1 MTEKRGRIDLNYLR
15 PYSTFI
21 YPLYSED
28 GKILLKERTPLSP
41 ERMASIIKEA
51 GNIVYYHDSD
61 HLYPVSVQKMK
72 AALSEVHDIMEE
84 IGSTEKLSRDAY
96 KKCEQIIEDIV
107 QDLSLTNVDALKLLK
122 DLKNHDEY
130 IYNHS
135 VNVGILSAV
144 FALKKGTMNMD
155 EIRNVALGG
164 YLIDIGLVKLD
175 RQLLV
180 KEGQYSISEMQ
191 RMKRHPQL
199 SYELLK
205 SLPRIHPVVMQAVL
219 FHHEKSNGRG
229 YYQLPY
235 AHLPIAP
242 KIISLCDIYDAL
254 TSDRP
259 YRNAISASA
268 ALRSILNSINNHFD
282 YELFSEFIN
291 LVGPSLNNTQAFYAK
306 TDLCELSTHEIG
318 VIRDFGIRDY
328 LKPKVMV
335 FCKFEREDE
344 NLKVR
349 FYEEPIEVDLATE
362 GSPALT
368 KIIDNQEHIDVIMN
382 RLHSRDGLSAYLQ
395 S

>member
-1 MTEKRGRIDLNYLR
+1 MIEKRGRIDLDYLR

-28 GKILLKERTPLSP
+28 GKIVLKERVPLSP
-41 ERMASIIKEA
+41 EKMESIRKEL

-61 HLYPVSVQKMK
+61 HLYPVSVYKMK
-72 AALSEVHDIMEE
+72 AALNEVHDTMDE
-84 IGSTEKLSRDAY
+84 ISRTEKLSRDTY
-96 KKCEQIIEDIV
+96 RKCEHVIEEII
-107 QDLSLTNVDALKLLK
+107 QDLSISNVDALKLLK
-122 DLKNHDEY
+122 ELKDHDDY

-144 FALKKGTMNMD
+144 FALKKGTMNME
-155 EIRNVALGG
+155 EIKNVALGG

-175 RQLLV
+175 RQLLI
-180 KEGQYSISEMQ
+180 KEGKYTISEMQ

-235 AHLPIAP
+235 VHLPVAP

-259 YRNAISASA
+259 YRNAISPLA
-268 ALRSILNSINNHFD
+268 ALRSILNSIDNHFD
-282 YELFSEFIN
+282 YDLVSDFIN
-291 LVGPSLNNTQAFYAK
+291 LVGPSLNNTQAFYARK
-306 TDLCELSTHEIG
+306 DLCELSTREIG

-335 FCKFEREDE
+335 FCRFEREDE
-344 NLKVR
+344 GLRVR
-349 FYEEPIEVDLATE
+349 FYEEPIEMDLSAE
-362 GSPALT
+362 GSPVLT
-368 KIIDNQEHIDVIMN
+368 KIIDNPDQVDAIKN
-382 RLHSRDGLSAYLQ
+382 RLQSRDGLSAYI
-395 S
+395 